1 MAFTPPERLELP
13 WAFHGPRWG
22 HQDPLLLMGSCFAE
36 RMGSR
41 LQRHLFDV
49 VWQPAGTLFDPLS
62 LHHHLQAFLRL
73 ARDGDHGLDLSDW
86 VQREGVYHRW
96 DMHSDCSDTDP
107 ERAIQK
113 LKTALQRG
121 ADQLSRAHTLVLT
134 LGTAYVYFLASNGR
148 PVANCHRFP
157 SSNFERRLVTVEEMQ
172 TLWEEVLE
180 KLHAWRPDLQ
190 VWFTVS
196 PVRHARDGLIENNR
210 SKARLLE
217 LAHRLCDGHDGRTYF
232 PSYEWQIDV
241 LRDYR
246 YYDTDLVHPNYAA
259 TAYIY
264 DRLVQYAMKPETVA
278 LLPRLESLVTAD
290 AHRSRLPQSPGNQDF
305 EKHREKQWQE
315 LFQEYPYLAQRRNTS
330 SK

>member
-1 MAFTPPERLELP
+1 
-13 WAFHGPRWG
+13 
-22 HQDPLLLMGSCFAE
+22 
-36 RMGSR
+36 
-41 LQRHLFDV
+41 
-49 VWQPAGTLFDPLS
+49 
-62 LHHHLQAFLRL
+62 
-73 ARDGDHGLDLSDW
+73 
-86 VQREGVYHRW
+86 
-96 DMHSDCSDTDP
+96 
-107 ERAIQK
+107 
-113 LKTALQRG
+113 
-121 ADQLSRAHTLVLT
+121 LT

-180 KLHAWRPDLQ
+180 NLRAWRPDLQ

-196 PVRHARDGLIENNR
+196 PVRHARDGLVENNR

-217 LAHRLCDGHDGRTYF
+217 LGHRLCDGHDGRTYF

-259 TAYIY
+259 TAFMY
-264 DRLVQYAMKPETVA
+264 DRLVQYAMKPDAVA

-305 EKHREKQWQE
+305 EKQREKQWQE
-315 LFQEYPYLAQRRNTS
+315 LFQEHPYLAQRRHTPW
-330 SK
+330 K

>member
-1 MAFTPPERLELP
+1 MGRDGATKTRSCSWAPALPSAWGPAFSVICLMWFGNPPEPSLIR
-13 WAFHGPRWG
+13 FHFIIICRPFFAW
-22 HQDPLLLMGSCFAE
+22 PVMGII
-36 RMGSR
+36 
-41 LQRHLFDV
+41 
-49 VWQPAGTLFDPLS
+49 VWIF
-62 LHHHLQAFLRL
+62 RI
-73 ARDGDHGLDLSDW
+73 
-86 VQREGVYHRW
+86 GVWHRW
-96 DMHSDCSDTDP
+96 DMHSDCSDTDQ
-107 ERAIQK
+107 ERAVQK

-264 DRLVQYAMKPETVA
+264 DRLVQYAMKPEAVA

-305 EKHREKQWQE
+305 EKQREKQWQE
-315 LFQEYPYLAQRRNTS
+315 LFQEYPYLAQRRNTP

>member
-1 MAFTPPERLELP
+1 
-13 WAFHGPRWG
+13 
-22 HQDPLLLMGSCFAE
+22 MGSCFAE

-264 DRLVQYAMKPETVA
+264 DRLVQYAMKPE
-278 LLPRLESLVTAD
+278 
-290 AHRSRLPQSPGNQDF
+290 
-305 EKHREKQWQE
+305 
-315 LFQEYPYLAQRRNTS
+315 
-330 SK
+330 